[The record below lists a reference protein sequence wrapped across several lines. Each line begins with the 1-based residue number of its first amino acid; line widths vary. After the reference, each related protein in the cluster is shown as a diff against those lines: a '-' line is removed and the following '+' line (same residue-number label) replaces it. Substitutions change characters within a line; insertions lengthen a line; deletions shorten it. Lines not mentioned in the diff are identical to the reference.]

1 MSTVAA
7 VMAGVIHLYP
17 GYVTK
22 VACEGRLFVSAVGND
37 QQGIL
42 SALPKE
48 IGCGVLLKPVGGSGR
63 TNLLL
68 ETSTGAV
75 SRVLDISASK
85 PPPHTSDLTYHLP
98 GWRL

>member
-1 MSTVAA
+1 MSTVAVA
-7 VMAGVIHLYP
+7 IASLIHLYP

-22 VACEGRLFVSAVGND
+22 VACEGRLLVSAVGND
-37 QQGIL
+37 QLVVL

-48 IGCGVLLKPVGGSGR
+48 LGCGVLLKPVGAAGR

-75 SRVLDISASK
+75 SRVIEIGPGKTAPGPSALS
-85 PPPHTSDLTYHLP
+85 Y
-98 GWRL
+98 RLKEDRR